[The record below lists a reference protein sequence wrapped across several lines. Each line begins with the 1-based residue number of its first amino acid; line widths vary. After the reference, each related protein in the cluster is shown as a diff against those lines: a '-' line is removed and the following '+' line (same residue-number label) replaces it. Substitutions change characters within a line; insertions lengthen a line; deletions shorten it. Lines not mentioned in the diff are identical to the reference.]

1 MKTKNRPLYLKLLVP
16 MLVLILVEIS
26 LLAGS
31 VFGDGLIRYMEN
43 NEIEVLHER
52 VLNRQRYLQ
61 NEMLT
66 RWSKVDS
73 TVIKINQITED
84 LLQSG
89 RISIDTLDDSS
100 KDCFALLD
108 AVSDPLLNMLRSNKV
123 TGAFIVVN
131 TDNLEEFSEKGI
143 YKNKPG
149 IYVRDYDPKSSYS
162 DRNTDLLLEY
172 APTEIVKNMNVSL
185 DSGWKTQ
192 FAFEDMQQYGAYL
205 YEPYQA
211 ALGMDERTELKASDM
226 GYWSEPY
233 QLFANDQEVIS
244 YSVPLI
250 LEDGTVYGVLG
261 VELSLSYLED
271 MLPSEEL
278 KDKDAGSYLL
288 GIEKE
293 SDTEITNVLIS
304 GADYSMVNGDKKVT
318 EIYTEKNRQF
328 IQNDMDEDIY
338 CDVEYLTL
346 YNTNTPFEQ
355 QRWVLTGIVRGKNLF
370 RFSSTVEKTL
380 IRGTLATLI
389 AGIVGGI
396 LISLYISRPVTALT
410 KSVRKMKPFSRIE
423 FSRTGIREI
432 DLMASELEHLN
443 RETLYAAERFSYI
456 VNAANLHLAVFEIN
470 SEEDSV
476 FITGSFF
483 DMLGLEQQSV
493 TSLTEKEFRDILD
506 SLDKY
511 KQHSAGREDEILY
524 KIPVKNTTVEV
535 SKADTESGEQDT
547 NTYIKV
553 DDFSKTGSDISQES
567 LKVTEDDNTETWKYI
582 RITLKYNDVR
592 CIGLVEDITDTAI
605 EKENI
610 EYERD
615 HDLLTGLLNR
625 RAFNRIMTEM
635 FDHEKTVLK
644 TAALVMIDLDELKHV
659 NDTYGHDYGDK
670 YIRRAAECF
679 EKYTPE
685 STMIC
690 RRSGDEFNIFFYGY
704 QNKDEIRECIRNLKE
719 GIRKVSIHLP
729 DHTELLIRMSAGIAW
744 YPDDSRIYQELKTYS
759 DFAMYQIKHT
769 SKNQFGE
776 FDKDAYLK
784 DKYK

>member
-1 MKTKNRPLYLKLLVP
+1 
-16 MLVLILVEIS
+16 MLILILVEIA

-31 VFGDGLIRYMEN
+31 VFGGGLISYMEN

-73 TVIKINQITED
+73 TAIKINQMTEE
-84 LLQSG
+84 LLQEGS
-89 RISIDTLDDSS
+89 ISIDTLDDSS
-100 KDCFALLD
+100 KDCFALMDSVIGSLI
-108 AVSDPLLNMLRSNKV
+108 NMLRNNKV
-123 TGAFIVVN
+123 TGAFIVLN
-131 TDNLEEFSEKGI
+131 TDNLEELTEKGI

-149 IYVRDYDPKSSYS
+149 IYVRDYDPKSSYT

-172 APTEIVKNMNVSL
+172 APTEIVKNMNISL
-185 DSGWKTQ
+185 DSGWKPQ

-211 ALGMDERTELKASDM
+211 ALGMDERTELEASDM

-233 QLFANDQEVIS
+233 QLSANDQEAIS

-250 LEDGTVYGVLG
+250 LENGTVYGVLG

-288 GIEKE
+288 GIEKN

-304 GADYSMVNGDKKVT
+304 GSDYSMVNGDKKVT
-318 EIYTEKNRQF
+318 EIYTKNNRQL
-328 IQNDMDEDIY
+328 IKNILSEDIY

-370 RFSSTVEKTL
+370 RFSSTVEKML

-389 AGIVGGI
+389 AGILGGI
-396 LISLYISRPVTALT
+396 LISLVISRPVTELT

-456 VNAANLHLAVFEIN
+456 VSAANLHLAVFEIN
-470 SEEDSV
+470 KDEDSV

-483 DMLGLEQQSV
+483 EMLGLKQQDV
-493 TSLTEKEFRDILD
+493 TSLTEKGFWDMLD
-506 SLDKY
+506 LLDQY
-511 KQHSAGREDEILY
+511 KQHSTVGRNDEILY
-524 KIPVKNTTVEV
+524 KIPVKSEN
-535 SKADTESGEQDT
+535 SAQNQKSA
-547 NTYIKV
+547 
-553 DDFSKTGSDISQES
+553 
-567 LKVTEDDNTETWKYI
+567 EDDSTEPWKYI
-582 RITLKYNDVR
+582 RITLKYNTSR
-592 CIGLVEDITDTAI
+592 YIGLVEDITDTAI

-625 RAFNRIMTEM
+625 RAFNRSMTEK
-635 FDHEKTVLK
+635 FEHGRLVLK
-644 TAALVMIDLDELKHV
+644 TAALIMIDLDELKHV

-670 YIRRAAECF
+670 YIKTAAECF

-685 STMIC
+685 STIIC
-690 RRSGDEFNIFFYGY
+690 RRSGDEFNLFFYGY
-704 QNKDEIRECIRNLKE
+704 QDKEEIRACIRNLQAE
-719 GIRKVSIHLP
+719 IRNVSIHLP
-729 DHTELLIRMSAGIAW
+729 DHTELPIRMSAGIAW
-744 YPDDSRIYQELKTYS
+744 YPDDSAIYQKLKTYA

-784 DKYK
+784 DRYK

>member
-1 MKTKNRPLYLKLLVP
+1 MKKRNRPLYLKLLVP
-16 MLVLILVEIS
+16 MLILILVEIA
-26 LLAGS
+26 LLSGS
-31 VFGDGLIRYMEN
+31 VFGGGLISYMEN

-73 TVIKINQITED
+73 TAIKINQMTEE
-84 LLQSG
+84 LLQEGS
-89 RISIDTLDDSS
+89 ISIDTLDDSS
-100 KDCFALLD
+100 KDCFALMDSVTGSLI
-108 AVSDPLLNMLRSNKV
+108 NMLRSNKV
-123 TGAFIVVN
+123 TGAFIVLN
-131 TDNLEEFSEKGI
+131 TDNLEELTEKGI

-149 IYVRDYDPKSSYS
+149 IYVRDYDPKSSYT

-172 APTEIVKNMNVSL
+172 APTEIVKNMNISL
-185 DSGWKTQ
+185 DSGWKPQ

-211 ALGMDERTELKASDM
+211 ALGMDERTELEASDM

-233 QLFANDQEVIS
+233 QLSANDQEAIS

-250 LEDGTVYGVLG
+250 LENGTVYGVLG

-288 GIEKE
+288 GIEKN

-304 GADYSMVNGDKKVT
+304 GSDYSMVNGDKKVT
-318 EIYTEKNRQF
+318 EIYTKNNRQL
-328 IQNDMDEDIY
+328 IKNNLSEDIY

-370 RFSSTVEKTL
+370 RFSSTVEKML

-389 AGIVGGI
+389 AGILGGI
-396 LISLYISRPVTALT
+396 LISLVISRPVTELT

-456 VNAANLHLAVFEIN
+456 VSAANLHLAVFEIN
-470 SEEDSV
+470 KDEDSV

-483 DMLGLEQQSV
+483 EMLGLKQQDV
-493 TSLTEKEFRDILD
+493 TSLTEKGFWDMLD
-506 SLDKY
+506 LLDQY
-511 KQHSAGREDEILY
+511 KQHSAAGRNDEILY
-524 KIPVKNTTVEV
+524 KIPVKSEN
-535 SKADTESGEQDT
+535 SAQNQKSA
-547 NTYIKV
+547 
-553 DDFSKTGSDISQES
+553 
-567 LKVTEDDNTETWKYI
+567 EDDSTEPWKYI
-582 RITLKYNDVR
+582 RITLKYNTSR
-592 CIGLVEDITDTAI
+592 YIGLVEDITDTAI

-625 RAFNRIMTEM
+625 RAFNRSMTEK
-635 FDHEKTVLK
+635 FEHGRLVLK
-644 TAALVMIDLDELKHV
+644 TAALIMIDLDELKHV

-670 YIRRAAECF
+670 YIKTAAECF

-685 STMIC
+685 STIIC
-690 RRSGDEFNIFFYGY
+690 RRSGDEFNLFFYGY
-704 QNKDEIRECIRNLKE
+704 QDKEEIRACIRNLQAE
-719 GIRKVSIHLP
+719 IRNVSIHLP
-729 DHTELLIRMSAGIAW
+729 DHTELPIRMSAGIAW
-744 YPDDSRIYQELKTYS
+744 YPDDSAIYQKLKTYA

-784 DKYK
+784 DRYK

>member
-31 VFGDGLIRYMEN
+31 VFGGGLIRYMEN

-131 TDNLEEFSEKGI
+131 TDNLEELSEKGI

-185 DSGWKTQ
+185 DSGWKPQ

-211 ALGMDERTELKASDM
+211 ALGMDERTELEASDM

-318 EIYTEKNRQF
+318 EIYTEKNRQL

-355 QRWVLTGIVRGKNLF
+355 QRWVLTGIVRGRNLF

-456 VNAANLHLAVFEIN
+456 MNAANLHLAVFEIN

-524 KIPVKNTTVEV
+524 KIPVKN
-535 SKADTESGEQDT
+535 ESDAE
-547 NTYIKV
+547 I
-553 DDFSKTGSDISQES
+553 
-567 LKVTEDDNTETWKYI
+567 LKSTEDDNTEAWKYI
-582 RITLKYNDVR
+582 RITLKYNDSR

-625 RAFNRIMTEM
+625 RAFNRIMTEI

-644 TAALVMIDLDELKHV
+644 TAALVMVDLDELKHV

-670 YIRRAAECF
+670 YIKTAAECF
-679 EKYTPE
+679 GKYTPE

-704 QNKDEIRECIRNLKE
+704 QNKDEIRECIRNLQE

-729 DHTELLIRMSAGIAW
+729 DNTELPIRMSAGIAW
-744 YPDDSRIYQELKTYS
+744 YPDDSRIYQKLKTYS

>member
-1 MKTKNRPLYLKLLVP
+1 
-16 MLVLILVEIS
+16 MLILILVEIA

-31 VFGDGLIRYMEN
+31 VFGGGLISYMEN

-73 TVIKINQITED
+73 TAIKINQMTEE
-84 LLQSG
+84 LLQEGS
-89 RISIDTLDDSS
+89 ISIDTLDDSS
-100 KDCFALLD
+100 KDCFALMDSVIGSLI
-108 AVSDPLLNMLRSNKV
+108 NMLRNNKV
-123 TGAFIVVN
+123 TGAFIVLN
-131 TDNLEEFSEKGI
+131 TDNLEELTEKGI

-149 IYVRDYDPKSSYS
+149 IYVRDYDPKSSYT

-172 APTEIVKNMNVSL
+172 APTEIVKNMNISL
-185 DSGWKTQ
+185 DSGWKPQ

-211 ALGMDERTELKASDM
+211 ALGMDERTELEASDM

-233 QLFANDQEVIS
+233 QLSANDQEAIS

-250 LEDGTVYGVLG
+250 LENGTVYGVLG

-288 GIEKE
+288 GIEKN

-304 GADYSMVNGDKKVT
+304 GSDYSMVNGDKKVT
-318 EIYTEKNRQF
+318 EIYTKNNRQL
-328 IQNDMDEDIY
+328 IKNILSEDIY

-370 RFSSTVEKTL
+370 RFSSTVEKML

-389 AGIVGGI
+389 AGI
-396 LISLYISRPVTALT
+396 SRPVTELT

-456 VNAANLHLAVFEIN
+456 VSAANLHLAVFEIN
-470 SEEDSV
+470 KDEDSV

-483 DMLGLEQQSV
+483 EMLGLKQQDV
-493 TSLTEKEFRDILD
+493 TSLTEKGFWDMLD
-506 SLDKY
+506 LLDQY
-511 KQHSAGREDEILY
+511 KQHSTAGRNDEILY
-524 KIPVKNTTVEV
+524 KIPVKSEN
-535 SKADTESGEQDT
+535 SAQNQKSA
-547 NTYIKV
+547 
-553 DDFSKTGSDISQES
+553 
-567 LKVTEDDNTETWKYI
+567 EDDSTELWKYI
-582 RITLKYNDVR
+582 RITLKYNTSR
-592 CIGLVEDITDTAI
+592 YIGLVEDITDTAI

-625 RAFNRIMTEM
+625 RAFNRSMTEK
-635 FDHEKTVLK
+635 FEHGRLVLK
-644 TAALVMIDLDELKHV
+644 TAALIMIDLDELKHV

-670 YIRRAAECF
+670 YIKTAAECF

-685 STMIC
+685 STIIC
-690 RRSGDEFNIFFYGY
+690 RRSGDEFNLFFYGY
-704 QNKDEIRECIRNLKE
+704 QDKEEIRACIRNLQAE
-719 GIRKVSIHLP
+719 IRNVSIHLP
-729 DHTELLIRMSAGIAW
+729 DHTELPIRMSAGIAW
-744 YPDDSRIYQELKTYS
+744 YPDDSAIYQKLKTYA

-784 DKYK
+784 DRYK

>member
-1 MKTKNRPLYLKLLVP
+1 MKKRNRPLYLKLLVP
-16 MLVLILVEIS
+16 MLTLILVEIA

-31 VFGDGLIRYMEN
+31 VFGGGLISYMEN

-73 TVIKINQITED
+73 TAIKINQMTEE
-84 LLQSG
+84 LLQEGS
-89 RISIDTLDDSS
+89 ISIDTLDDSS
-100 KDCFALLD
+100 KDCFALMDSVIGSLI
-108 AVSDPLLNMLRSNKV
+108 NMLRSNKV
-123 TGAFIVVN
+123 TGAFIVLN
-131 TDNLEEFSEKGI
+131 TDNLEELTEKGI

-149 IYVRDYDPKSSYS
+149 IYVRDYDPKSSYT

-172 APTEIVKNMNVSL
+172 APTEIVKNMNISL
-185 DSGWKTQ
+185 DSGWKPQ

-211 ALGMDERTELKASDM
+211 ALGMDERTELEASDM

-233 QLFANDQEVIS
+233 QLSANDQEAIS
-244 YSVPLI
+244 YSVPMI
-250 LEDGTVYGVLG
+250 LENGTVYGVLG

-288 GIEKE
+288 GIEKN

-304 GADYSMVNGDKKVT
+304 GSDYSMVNGDKKVT
-318 EIYTEKNRQF
+318 EIYTKNNRQL
-328 IQNDMDEDIY
+328 IKNNLDEDIY

-370 RFSSTVEKTL
+370 RFSSTVEKML

-389 AGIVGGI
+389 AGILGGI
-396 LISLYISRPVTALT
+396 LISLVISRPVTELT

-456 VNAANLHLAVFEIN
+456 VSAANLHLAVFEIN
-470 SEEDSV
+470 KDEDSV

-483 DMLGLEQQSV
+483 EMLGLKQQDV
-493 TSLTEKEFRDILD
+493 TSLTEKGFWDMLD
-506 SLDKY
+506 LLDQY
-511 KQHSAGREDEILY
+511 KQHSTAGRNDEILY
-524 KIPVKNTTVEV
+524 KIPVKSEN
-535 SKADTESGEQDT
+535 SAQNQKSA
-547 NTYIKV
+547 
-553 DDFSKTGSDISQES
+553 
-567 LKVTEDDNTETWKYI
+567 EDDSTEPWKYI
-582 RITLKYNDVR
+582 RITLKYNTSR
-592 CIGLVEDITDTAI
+592 YIGLVEDITDTAI

-625 RAFNRIMTEM
+625 RAFNRIMTEK
-635 FDHEKTVLK
+635 FEHGRLVLK
-644 TAALVMIDLDELKHV
+644 TAALIMIDLDELKHV

-670 YIRRAAECF
+670 YIKTAAECF

-685 STMIC
+685 STIIC
-690 RRSGDEFNIFFYGY
+690 RRSGDEFNLFFYGY
-704 QNKDEIRECIRNLKE
+704 QDKEEIRACIRNLQAE
-719 GIRKVSIHLP
+719 IRNVSIHLP
-729 DHTELLIRMSAGIAW
+729 DHTELPIRMSAGIAW
-744 YPDDSRIYQELKTYS
+744 YPDDSAIYQKFKTYA

>member
-1 MKTKNRPLYLKLLVP
+1 MKKRNRPLYLKLLVP
-16 MLVLILVEIS
+16 MLILILVEIA

-31 VFGDGLIRYMEN
+31 VFGGGLISYMEN

-73 TVIKINQITED
+73 TAIKINQMTEE
-84 LLQSG
+84 LLQEGS
-89 RISIDTLDDSS
+89 ISIDTLDDSS
-100 KDCFALLD
+100 KDCFALMDSVIGSLI
-108 AVSDPLLNMLRSNKV
+108 NMLRSNKV
-123 TGAFIVVN
+123 TGAFIVLN
-131 TDNLEEFSEKGI
+131 TDNLEELTEKGI

-149 IYVRDYDPKSSYS
+149 IYVRDYDPKSSYT

-172 APTEIVKNMNVSL
+172 APTEIVKNMNISL
-185 DSGWKTQ
+185 DSGWKPQ

-211 ALGMDERTELKASDM
+211 ALGMDERTELEASDM

-233 QLFANDQEVIS
+233 QLSANDQEAIS

-250 LEDGTVYGVLG
+250 LENGTVYGVLG

-288 GIEKE
+288 GIEKN

-304 GADYSMVNGDKKVT
+304 GSDYSMVNGDKKVT
-318 EIYTEKNRQF
+318 EIYTKNNRQL
-328 IQNDMDEDIY
+328 IKNILSEDIY

-370 RFSSTVEKTL
+370 RFSSTVEKML

-389 AGIVGGI
+389 AGILGGI
-396 LISLYISRPVTALT
+396 LISLVISRPVTELT

-456 VNAANLHLAVFEIN
+456 VSAANLHLAVFEIN
-470 SEEDSV
+470 KDEDSV
-476 FITGSFF
+476 FIAGSFF
-483 DMLGLEQQSV
+483 EMLGLKQQDV
-493 TSLTEKEFRDILD
+493 TSLTEKGFWDMLD
-506 SLDKY
+506 LLDQY
-511 KQHSAGREDEILY
+511 KQHSAAGRNDEILY
-524 KIPVKNTTVEV
+524 KIPVKSEN
-535 SKADTESGEQDT
+535 SAQNQKSA
-547 NTYIKV
+547 
-553 DDFSKTGSDISQES
+553 
-567 LKVTEDDNTETWKYI
+567 EDDSTEPWKYI
-582 RITLKYNDVR
+582 RITFKYNTSR
-592 CIGLVEDITDTAI
+592 YIGLVEDITDTAI

-625 RAFNRIMTEM
+625 RAFNRSMTEK
-635 FDHEKTVLK
+635 FEHGILVLK
-644 TAALVMIDLDELKHV
+644 TAALIMIDLDELKHV

-670 YIRRAAECF
+670 YIKTAAECF

-685 STMIC
+685 STIIC
-690 RRSGDEFNIFFYGY
+690 RRSGDEFNLFFYGY
-704 QNKDEIRECIRNLKE
+704 QDKEEIRACIRNLQAE
-719 GIRKVSIHLP
+719 IRNVSIHLP
-729 DHTELLIRMSAGIAW
+729 DHTELPIRMSAGIAW
-744 YPDDSRIYQELKTYS
+744 YPDDSAIYQKLKTYA

-784 DKYK
+784 DRYK

>member
-31 VFGDGLIRYMEN
+31 VFGGGLIRYMEN

-108 AVSDPLLNMLRSNKV
+108 VVSDPLLNMLRSNKV
-123 TGAFIVVN
+123 TGAFIAVN
-131 TDNLEEFSEKGI
+131 TDNLEELSEKGI

-185 DSGWKTQ
+185 DSGWKPQ

-211 ALGMDERTELKASDM
+211 ALGMDERTELEASDM

-318 EIYTEKNRQF
+318 EIYTEKNRQL

-670 YIRRAAECF
+670 YIRTATECF
-679 EKYTPE
+679 GKYTPE

-729 DHTELLIRMSAGIAW
+729 DHTELPIRMSAGIAW

>member
-1 MKTKNRPLYLKLLVP
+1 
-16 MLVLILVEIS
+16 MLILILVEIA

-31 VFGDGLIRYMEN
+31 VFGGGLISYMEN

-73 TVIKINQITED
+73 TAIKINQMTEE
-84 LLQSG
+84 LLQEGS
-89 RISIDTLDDSS
+89 ISIDTLDDSS
-100 KDCFALLD
+100 KDCFALMDSVIGSLI
-108 AVSDPLLNMLRSNKV
+108 NMLRSNKV
-123 TGAFIVVN
+123 TGAFIVLN
-131 TDNLEEFSEKGI
+131 TDNLEELTEKGI

-149 IYVRDYDPKSSYS
+149 IYVRDYDPKSSYT

-172 APTEIVKNMNVSL
+172 APTEIVKNMNISL
-185 DSGWKTQ
+185 DSGWKPQ

-211 ALGMDERTELKASDM
+211 ALGMDERTELEASDM

-233 QLFANDQEVIS
+233 QLSANDQEAIS

-250 LEDGTVYGVLG
+250 LENGTVYGVLG

-288 GIEKE
+288 GIEKN

-304 GADYSMVNGDKKVT
+304 GSDYSMVNGDKKVT
-318 EIYTEKNRQF
+318 EIYTKNNRQL
-328 IQNDMDEDIY
+328 IKNILSEDIY

-370 RFSSTVEKTL
+370 RFSSTVEKML

-389 AGIVGGI
+389 AGILGGI
-396 LISLYISRPVTALT
+396 LISLVISRPVTELT

-443 RETLYAAERFSYI
+443 RETLYAAERFSCI
-456 VNAANLHLAVFEIN
+456 VSAANLHLAVFEIN
-470 SEEDSV
+470 KDEDSV

-483 DMLGLEQQSV
+483 EMLGLKQQDV
-493 TSLTEKEFRDILD
+493 TSLTEKGFWDMLD
-506 SLDKY
+506 LLDQY
-511 KQHSAGREDEILY
+511 KQHSAAGRNDEILY
-524 KIPVKNTTVEV
+524 KIPVKSEN
-535 SKADTESGEQDT
+535 SAQNQKSA
-547 NTYIKV
+547 
-553 DDFSKTGSDISQES
+553 
-567 LKVTEDDNTETWKYI
+567 EDDSTEPWKYI
-582 RITLKYNDVR
+582 RITFKYNTSR
-592 CIGLVEDITDTAI
+592 YIGLVEDITDTAI

-625 RAFNRIMTEM
+625 RAFNRSMTEK
-635 FDHEKTVLK
+635 FEHGILVLK
-644 TAALVMIDLDELKHV
+644 TAALIMIDLDELKHV

-670 YIRRAAECF
+670 YIKTAAECF

-685 STMIC
+685 STIIC
-690 RRSGDEFNIFFYGY
+690 RRSGDEFNLFFYGY
-704 QNKDEIRECIRNLKE
+704 QDKEEIRACIRNLQAE
-719 GIRKVSIHLP
+719 IRNVSIHLP
-729 DHTELLIRMSAGIAW
+729 DHTELPIRMSAGIAW
-744 YPDDSRIYQELKTYS
+744 YPNDSAIYQKLKTYA

-784 DKYK
+784 DRYK

>member
-1 MKTKNRPLYLKLLVP
+1 
-16 MLVLILVEIS
+16 MLILILVEIA

-31 VFGDGLIRYMEN
+31 VFGGGLISYMEN

-73 TVIKINQITED
+73 TAIKINQMTEE
-84 LLQSG
+84 LLQEGS
-89 RISIDTLDDSS
+89 ISIDTLDDSS
-100 KDCFALLD
+100 KDCFALMDSVIGSLI
-108 AVSDPLLNMLRSNKV
+108 NMLRNNKV
-123 TGAFIVVN
+123 TGAFIVLN
-131 TDNLEEFSEKGI
+131 TDNLEELTEKGI

-149 IYVRDYDPKSSYS
+149 IYVRDYDPKSSYT

-172 APTEIVKNMNVSL
+172 APTEIVKNMNISL
-185 DSGWKTQ
+185 DSGWKPQ
-192 FAFEDMQQYGAYL
+192 FAFEDMQQYEAYL

-211 ALGMDERTELKASDM
+211 ALGMDERTELEASDM

-233 QLFANDQEVIS
+233 QLSANDQEAIS

-250 LEDGTVYGVLG
+250 LENGTVYGVLG

-288 GIEKE
+288 GIEKN

-304 GADYSMVNGDKKVT
+304 GSDYSMVNGDKKVT
-318 EIYTEKNRQF
+318 EIYTKNNRQL
-328 IQNDMDEDIY
+328 IKNILSEDIY

-370 RFSSTVEKTL
+370 RFSSTVEKML

-389 AGIVGGI
+389 AGILGGI
-396 LISLYISRPVTALT
+396 LISLVISRPVTELT

-456 VNAANLHLAVFEIN
+456 VSAANLHLAVFEIN
-470 SEEDSV
+470 KDEDSV

-483 DMLGLEQQSV
+483 EMLGLKQQDV
-493 TSLTEKEFRDILD
+493 TSLTEKGFWDMLD
-506 SLDKY
+506 LLDQY
-511 KQHSAGREDEILY
+511 KQHSTVGRNDEILY
-524 KIPVKNTTVEV
+524 KIPVKSEN
-535 SKADTESGEQDT
+535 SAQNQKSA
-547 NTYIKV
+547 
-553 DDFSKTGSDISQES
+553 
-567 LKVTEDDNTETWKYI
+567 EDDSTEPWKYI
-582 RITLKYNDVR
+582 RITLKYNTSR
-592 CIGLVEDITDTAI
+592 YIGLVEDITDTAI

-625 RAFNRIMTEM
+625 RAFNRSMTEK
-635 FDHEKTVLK
+635 FEHGRLVLK
-644 TAALVMIDLDELKHV
+644 TAALIMIDLDELKHV

-670 YIRRAAECF
+670 YIKTAAECF

-685 STMIC
+685 STIIC
-690 RRSGDEFNIFFYGY
+690 RRSGDEFNLFFYGY
-704 QNKDEIRECIRNLKE
+704 QDKEEIRACIRNLQAE
-719 GIRKVSIHLP
+719 IRNVSIHLP
-729 DHTELLIRMSAGIAW
+729 DHTELPIRMSAGIAW
-744 YPDDSRIYQELKTYS
+744 YPDDSAIYQKLKTYA

-784 DKYK
+784 DRYK

>member
-1 MKTKNRPLYLKLLVP
+1 MVSGDKRSIGEADQMKTRNRPLYLKLLVP
-16 MLVLILVEIS
+16 MLILILVETA
-26 LLAGS
+26 LLTGS
-31 VFGDGLIRYMEN
+31 VFGGGLIGYMED

-66 RWSKVDS
+66 RWSKLDNTAV
-73 TVIKINQITED
+73 KINHMTED
-84 LLQSG
+84 LLQEKS
-89 RISIDTLDDSS
+89 ISIDTLDDSS
-100 KDCFALLD
+100 KDCYTLLD
-108 AVSDPLLNMLRSNKV
+108 SVSDPLLEMLRNNKV
-123 TGAFIVVN
+123 TGAFIVLN
-131 TDNLEEFSEKGI
+131 TDNLEELSDKGI

-149 IYVRDYDPKSSYS
+149 IYVRDYDPKSSYT
-162 DRNTDLLLEY
+162 DRNTDLLMEY
-172 APTEIVKNMNVSL
+172 APTEIVKNMNISL
-185 DSGWKTQ
+185 DSGWKPQ
-192 FAFEDMQQYGAYL
+192 FAFADMQEYGAYL

-211 ALGMDERTELKASDM
+211 AIHMEERTELDASDM

-233 QLFANDQEVIS
+233 TLFDNNQKVIS

-261 VELSLSYLED
+261 VELSLSYLES

-278 KDKDAGSYLL
+278 KDKNTGSYLL
-288 GIEKE
+288 GIEKD

-304 GADYSMVNGDKKVT
+304 GEDYSQVNGTNEIT
-318 EIYTEKNRQF
+318 EIYTEKNRQL
-328 IQNDMDEDIY
+328 IKNDMDEDIY

-355 QRWVLTGIVRGKNLF
+355 QRWVLTGIIRGRNLF

-380 IRGTLATLI
+380 VRGTIATLM
-389 AGIVGGI
+389 AGILGGI
-396 LISLYISRPVTALT
+396 LISLFISKPVTALT
-410 KSVRKMKPFSRIE
+410 ESVRKMKPFSQIE

-443 RETLYAAERFSYI
+443 KETLYAAERFSYI
-456 VNAANLHLAVFEIN
+456 MNAANLHLAFFEVN
-470 SEEDSV
+470 SEEDSI

-483 DMLGLEQQSV
+483 EMLGLEQRYF
-493 TSLTEKEFRDILD
+493 TSLTEKEFWEMMA

-511 KQHSAGREDEILY
+511 KQNSTLRKEDEILY
-524 KIPVKNTTVEV
+524 KIPVEEEKEEL
-535 SKADTESGEQDT
+535 TEAEDHRGEA
-547 NTYIKV
+547 
-553 DDFSKTGSDISQES
+553 
-567 LKVTEDDNTETWKYI
+567 LRYI
-582 RITLKYNDVR
+582 RITLKHNGER

-605 EKENI
+605 EKETI

-635 FDHEKTVLK
+635 FEQGIRTLK
-644 TAALVMIDLDELKHV
+644 TAALVMVDLDELKHV
-659 NDTYGHDYGDK
+659 NDTYGHEYGDK
-670 YIRRAAECF
+670 YIKTAAECF

-685 STMIC
+685 STLIC

-704 QNKDEIRECIRNLKE
+704 YDKEEIREHIRKLQE
-719 GIRKVSIHLP
+719 GIKGVSIHLP
-729 DHTELLIRMSAGIAW
+729 DHRELPIRMSAGIAW
-744 YPDDSRIYQELKTYS
+744 YPDDSTIYQKLKTYS

-776 FDKDAYLK
+776 FDKDAYLREN
-784 DKYK
+784 YN

>member
-1 MKTKNRPLYLKLLVP
+1 
-16 MLVLILVEIS
+16 MLILILVEIA

-31 VFGDGLIRYMEN
+31 VFGGGLISYMEN

-73 TVIKINQITED
+73 TAIKINQMTEE
-84 LLQSG
+84 LLQEGS
-89 RISIDTLDDSS
+89 ISIDTLDDSS
-100 KDCFALLD
+100 KDCFALMDSVIGSLI
-108 AVSDPLLNMLRSNKV
+108 NMLRSNKV
-123 TGAFIVVN
+123 TGAFIVLN
-131 TDNLEEFSEKGI
+131 TDNLEELTEKGI

-149 IYVRDYDPKSSYS
+149 IYVRDYDPKSSYT

-172 APTEIVKNMNVSL
+172 APTEIVKNMNISL
-185 DSGWKTQ
+185 DSGWKPQ

-211 ALGMDERTELKASDM
+211 ALGMDERTELEASDM

-233 QLFANDQEVIS
+233 QLSANDQEAIS

-250 LEDGTVYGVLG
+250 LENGTVYGVLG

-288 GIEKE
+288 GIEKN

-304 GADYSMVNGDKKVT
+304 GSDYSMVNGDKKVT
-318 EIYTEKNRQF
+318 EIYTKNNRQL
-328 IQNDMDEDIY
+328 IKNILSEDIY

-370 RFSSTVEKTL
+370 RFSSTVEKML

-389 AGIVGGI
+389 AGILGGI
-396 LISLYISRPVTALT
+396 LISLVISRPVTELT

-456 VNAANLHLAVFEIN
+456 VSAANLHLAVFEIN
-470 SEEDSV
+470 KDEDSV
-476 FITGSFF
+476 FIAGSFF
-483 DMLGLEQQSV
+483 EMLGLKQQDV
-493 TSLTEKEFRDILD
+493 TSLTEKGFWDMLD
-506 SLDKY
+506 LLDQY
-511 KQHSAGREDEILY
+511 KQHSAAGRNDEILY
-524 KIPVKNTTVEV
+524 KIPVKSEN
-535 SKADTESGEQDT
+535 SAQNQKSA
-547 NTYIKV
+547 
-553 DDFSKTGSDISQES
+553 
-567 LKVTEDDNTETWKYI
+567 EDDSTEPWKYI
-582 RITLKYNDVR
+582 RITFKYNTSR
-592 CIGLVEDITDTAI
+592 YIGLVEDITDTAI

-625 RAFNRIMTEM
+625 RAFNRSMTEK
-635 FDHEKTVLK
+635 FEHGILVLK
-644 TAALVMIDLDELKHV
+644 TAALIMIDLDELKHV

-670 YIRRAAECF
+670 YIKTAAECF

-685 STMIC
+685 STIIC
-690 RRSGDEFNIFFYGY
+690 RRSGDEFNLFFYGY
-704 QNKDEIRECIRNLKE
+704 QDKEEIRACIRNLQAE
-719 GIRKVSIHLP
+719 IRNVSIHLP
-729 DHTELLIRMSAGIAW
+729 DHTELPIRMSAGIAW
-744 YPDDSRIYQELKTYS
+744 YPDDSAIYQKLKTYA

-784 DKYK
+784 DRYK

>member
-1 MKTKNRPLYLKLLVP
+1 
-16 MLVLILVEIS
+16 MLILILVEIA

-31 VFGDGLIRYMEN
+31 VFGGGLISYMEN

-73 TVIKINQITED
+73 TAIKINQMTEE
-84 LLQSG
+84 LLQEGS
-89 RISIDTLDDSS
+89 ISIDTLDDSS
-100 KDCFALLD
+100 KDCFALMDSVIGSLI
-108 AVSDPLLNMLRSNKV
+108 NMLRSNKV
-123 TGAFIVVN
+123 TGAFIVLN
-131 TDNLEEFSEKGI
+131 TDNLEELTEKGI

-149 IYVRDYDPKSSYS
+149 IYVRDYDPKSSYT

-172 APTEIVKNMNVSL
+172 APTEIVKNMNISL
-185 DSGWKTQ
+185 DSGWKPQ

-211 ALGMDERTELKASDM
+211 ALGMDERTELEASDM

-233 QLFANDQEVIS
+233 QLSANDQEAIS

-250 LEDGTVYGVLG
+250 LENGTVYGVLG

-288 GIEKE
+288 GIEKN

-304 GADYSMVNGDKKVT
+304 GSDYSMVNGDKKVT
-318 EIYTEKNRQF
+318 EIYTKNNRQL
-328 IQNDMDEDIY
+328 IKNILSEDIY

-370 RFSSTVEKTL
+370 RFSSTVEKML

-389 AGIVGGI
+389 AGILGGI
-396 LISLYISRPVTALT
+396 LISLVISRPVTELT

-456 VNAANLHLAVFEIN
+456 VSAANLHLAVFEIN
-470 SEEDSV
+470 KDEDSV

-483 DMLGLEQQSV
+483 EMLGLKQQDV
-493 TSLTEKEFRDILD
+493 TSLTEKGFWDMLD
-506 SLDKY
+506 LLDQY
-511 KQHSAGREDEILY
+511 KQHSTAGRNDEILY
-524 KIPVKNTTVEV
+524 KIPVKSEN
-535 SKADTESGEQDT
+535 SAQNQKSA
-547 NTYIKV
+547 
-553 DDFSKTGSDISQES
+553 
-567 LKVTEDDNTETWKYI
+567 EDDSTEPWKYI
-582 RITLKYNDVR
+582 RITLKYNTSR
-592 CIGLVEDITDTAI
+592 YIGLVEDITDTAI

-625 RAFNRIMTEM
+625 RAFNRSMTEK
-635 FDHEKTVLK
+635 FEHGRLVLK
-644 TAALVMIDLDELKHV
+644 TAALIMIDLDELKHV

-670 YIRRAAECF
+670 YIKTAAECF

-685 STMIC
+685 STIIC
-690 RRSGDEFNIFFYGY
+690 RRSGDEFNLFFYGY
-704 QNKDEIRECIRNLKE
+704 QDKEEIRACIRNLQAE
-719 GIRKVSIHLP
+719 IRNVSIHLP
-729 DHTELLIRMSAGIAW
+729 DHTELPIRMSAGIAW
-744 YPDDSRIYQELKTYS
+744 YPDDSAIYQKLKTYA

-784 DKYK
+784 DRYK

>member
-1 MKTKNRPLYLKLLVP
+1 
-16 MLVLILVEIS
+16 MLILILVEIA

-31 VFGDGLIRYMEN
+31 VFGGGLISYMEN

-73 TVIKINQITED
+73 TAIKINQMTEE
-84 LLQSG
+84 LLQEGS
-89 RISIDTLDDSS
+89 ISIDTLDDSS
-100 KDCFALLD
+100 KDCFALMDSVIGSLI
-108 AVSDPLLNMLRSNKV
+108 NMLRSNKV
-123 TGAFIVVN
+123 TGAFIVLN
-131 TDNLEEFSEKGI
+131 TDNLEELTEKGI

-149 IYVRDYDPKSSYS
+149 IYVRDYDPKSSYT

-172 APTEIVKNMNVSL
+172 APTEIVKNMNISL
-185 DSGWKTQ
+185 DSGWKPQ

-211 ALGMDERTELKASDM
+211 ALGMDERTELEASDM

-233 QLFANDQEVIS
+233 QLSANDQEAIS

-250 LEDGTVYGVLG
+250 LENGTVYGVLG

-288 GIEKE
+288 GIEKN

-304 GADYSMVNGDKKVT
+304 GSDYSMVNGDKKVT
-318 EIYTEKNRQF
+318 EIYTKNNRQL
-328 IQNDMDEDIY
+328 IKNILSEDIY

-370 RFSSTVEKTL
+370 RFSSTVEKML

-389 AGIVGGI
+389 AGILGGI
-396 LISLYISRPVTALT
+396 LISLVISRPVTELT

-456 VNAANLHLAVFEIN
+456 VSAANLHLAVFEIN
-470 SEEDSV
+470 KDEDSV

-483 DMLGLEQQSV
+483 EMLGLKQQNV
-493 TSLTEKEFRDILD
+493 TSLTEKGFWDMLD
-506 SLDKY
+506 LLDQY
-511 KQHSAGREDEILY
+511 KQHSAAGRNDEILY
-524 KIPVKNTTVEV
+524 KIPVKSEN
-535 SKADTESGEQDT
+535 SAQNQKSA
-547 NTYIKV
+547 
-553 DDFSKTGSDISQES
+553 
-567 LKVTEDDNTETWKYI
+567 EDDSTEPWKYI
-582 RITLKYNDVR
+582 RITFKYNTSR
-592 CIGLVEDITDTAI
+592 YIGLVEDITDTAI

-625 RAFNRIMTEM
+625 RAFNRSMTEK
-635 FDHEKTVLK
+635 FEHGILVLK
-644 TAALVMIDLDELKHV
+644 TAALIMIDLDELKHV

-670 YIRRAAECF
+670 YIKTAAECF

-685 STMIC
+685 STIIC
-690 RRSGDEFNIFFYGY
+690 RRSGDEFNLFFYGY
-704 QNKDEIRECIRNLKE
+704 QDKEEIRACIRNLQAE
-719 GIRKVSIHLP
+719 IRNVSIHLP
-729 DHTELLIRMSAGIAW
+729 DHTELPIRMSAGIAW
-744 YPDDSRIYQELKTYS
+744 YPDDSAIYQKLKTYA

-784 DKYK
+784 DRYK

>member
-1 MKTKNRPLYLKLLVP
+1 
-16 MLVLILVEIS
+16 MLILILVEIA

-31 VFGDGLIRYMEN
+31 VFGGGLISYMEN

-73 TVIKINQITED
+73 TAIKINQMTEE
-84 LLQSG
+84 LLQEGS
-89 RISIDTLDDSS
+89 ISIDTLDDSS
-100 KDCFALLD
+100 KDCFALMDSVIGSLI
-108 AVSDPLLNMLRSNKV
+108 NMLRSNKV
-123 TGAFIVVN
+123 TGAFIVLN
-131 TDNLEEFSEKGI
+131 TDNLEELTEKGI

-149 IYVRDYDPKSSYS
+149 IYVRDYDPKSSYT

-172 APTEIVKNMNVSL
+172 APTEIVKNMNISL
-185 DSGWKTQ
+185 DSGWKPQ

-211 ALGMDERTELKASDM
+211 ALGMDERTELEASDM

-233 QLFANDQEVIS
+233 QLSANDQEAIS

-250 LEDGTVYGVLG
+250 LENGTVYGVLG

-288 GIEKE
+288 GIEKN

-304 GADYSMVNGDKKVT
+304 GSDYSMVNGDKKVT
-318 EIYTEKNRQF
+318 EIYTKNNRQL
-328 IQNDMDEDIY
+328 IKNILSEDIY

-370 RFSSTVEKTL
+370 RFSSTVEKML

-389 AGIVGGI
+389 AGILGGI
-396 LISLYISRPVTALT
+396 LISLVISRPVTELT

-456 VNAANLHLAVFEIN
+456 VSAANLHLAVFEIN
-470 SEEDSV
+470 KDEDSV

-483 DMLGLEQQSV
+483 EMLGLKQQDV
-493 TSLTEKEFRDILD
+493 TSLTEKGFWDMLD
-506 SLDKY
+506 LLDQY
-511 KQHSAGREDEILY
+511 KQHSAAGRNDEILY
-524 KIPVKNTTVEV
+524 KIPVKSEN
-535 SKADTESGEQDT
+535 SAQNQKSA
-547 NTYIKV
+547 
-553 DDFSKTGSDISQES
+553 
-567 LKVTEDDNTETWKYI
+567 EDDSTEPWKYI
-582 RITLKYNDVR
+582 RITFKYNTSR
-592 CIGLVEDITDTAI
+592 YIGLVEDITDTAI

-625 RAFNRIMTEM
+625 RAFNRSMTEK
-635 FDHEKTVLK
+635 FEHGILVLK
-644 TAALVMIDLDELKHV
+644 TAALIMIDLDELKHV

-670 YIRRAAECF
+670 YIKTAAECF

-685 STMIC
+685 STIIC
-690 RRSGDEFNIFFYGY
+690 RRSGDEFNLFFYGY
-704 QNKDEIRECIRNLKE
+704 QDKEEIRACIRNLQAE
-719 GIRKVSIHLP
+719 IRNVSIHLP
-729 DHTELLIRMSAGIAW
+729 DHTELPIRMSAGIAW
-744 YPDDSRIYQELKTYS
+744 YPDDSAIYQKLKTYA

-784 DKYK
+784 DRYK

>member
-1 MKTKNRPLYLKLLVP
+1 MKKRNRPLYLKLLVP
-16 MLVLILVEIS
+16 MLILILVEIA

-31 VFGDGLIRYMEN
+31 VFGGGLISYMEN

-73 TVIKINQITED
+73 TAIKINQMTEE
-84 LLQSG
+84 LLQEGS
-89 RISIDTLDDSS
+89 ISIDTLDDSS
-100 KDCFALLD
+100 KDCFALMDSVIGSLI
-108 AVSDPLLNMLRSNKV
+108 NMLRSNKV
-123 TGAFIVVN
+123 TGAFIVLN
-131 TDNLEEFSEKGI
+131 TDNLEELTEKGI

-149 IYVRDYDPKSSYS
+149 IYVRDYDPKSSYT

-172 APTEIVKNMNVSL
+172 APTEIVKNMNISL
-185 DSGWKTQ
+185 DSGWKPQ

-211 ALGMDERTELKASDM
+211 ALGMDERTELEASDM

-233 QLFANDQEVIS
+233 QLSANDQEAIS

-250 LEDGTVYGVLG
+250 LENGTVYGVLG

-288 GIEKE
+288 GIEKN

-304 GADYSMVNGDKKVT
+304 GSDYSMVNGDKKVT
-318 EIYTEKNRQF
+318 EIYTKNNRQL
-328 IQNDMDEDIY
+328 IKNILSEDIY

-370 RFSSTVEKTL
+370 RFSSTVEKML

-389 AGIVGGI
+389 AGILGGI
-396 LISLYISRPVTALT
+396 LISLVISRPVTELT

-443 RETLYAAERFSYI
+443 RETLYAAERFSCI
-456 VNAANLHLAVFEIN
+456 VSAANLHLAVFEIN
-470 SEEDSV
+470 KDEDSV

-483 DMLGLEQQSV
+483 EMLGLKQQDV
-493 TSLTEKEFRDILD
+493 TSLTEKGFWDMLD
-506 SLDKY
+506 LLDQY
-511 KQHSAGREDEILY
+511 KQHSAAGRNDEILY
-524 KIPVKNTTVEV
+524 KIPVKSEN
-535 SKADTESGEQDT
+535 SAQNQKSA
-547 NTYIKV
+547 
-553 DDFSKTGSDISQES
+553 
-567 LKVTEDDNTETWKYI
+567 EDDSTEPWKYI
-582 RITLKYNDVR
+582 RITFKYNTSR
-592 CIGLVEDITDTAI
+592 YIGLVEDITDTAI

-625 RAFNRIMTEM
+625 RAFNRSMTEK
-635 FDHEKTVLK
+635 FEHGILVLK
-644 TAALVMIDLDELKHV
+644 TAALIMIDLDELKHV

-670 YIRRAAECF
+670 YIKTAAECF

-685 STMIC
+685 STIIC
-690 RRSGDEFNIFFYGY
+690 RRSGDEFNLFFYGY
-704 QNKDEIRECIRNLKE
+704 QDKEEIRACIRNLQAE
-719 GIRKVSIHLP
+719 IRNVSIHLP
-729 DHTELLIRMSAGIAW
+729 DHTELPIRMSAGIAW
-744 YPDDSRIYQELKTYS
+744 YPNDSAIYQKLKTYA

-784 DKYK
+784 DRYK

>member
-1 MKTKNRPLYLKLLVP
+1 MKKRNRPLYLKLLVP
-16 MLVLILVEIS
+16 MLILILVEIA

-31 VFGDGLIRYMEN
+31 VFGGGLISYMEN

-73 TVIKINQITED
+73 TAIKINQMTEE
-84 LLQSG
+84 LLQEGS
-89 RISIDTLDDSS
+89 ISIDTLDDSS
-100 KDCFALLD
+100 KDCFALMDSVIGSLI
-108 AVSDPLLNMLRSNKV
+108 NMLRSNKV
-123 TGAFIVVN
+123 TGAFIVLN
-131 TDNLEEFSEKGI
+131 TDNLEELTEKGI

-149 IYVRDYDPKSSYS
+149 IYVRDYDPKSSYT

-172 APTEIVKNMNVSL
+172 APTEIVKNMNISL
-185 DSGWKTQ
+185 DSGWKPQ

-211 ALGMDERTELKASDM
+211 ALGMDERTELEASDM

-233 QLFANDQEVIS
+233 QLSANDQEAIS

-250 LEDGTVYGVLG
+250 LENGTVYGVLG

-288 GIEKE
+288 GIEKN

-304 GADYSMVNGDKKVT
+304 GSDYSMVNGDKKVT
-318 EIYTEKNRQF
+318 EIYTKNNRQL
-328 IQNDMDEDIY
+328 IKNILSEDIY

-370 RFSSTVEKTL
+370 RFSSTVEKML

-389 AGIVGGI
+389 AGILGGI
-396 LISLYISRPVTALT
+396 LISLVISRPVTELT

-456 VNAANLHLAVFEIN
+456 VSAANLHLAVFEIN
-470 SEEDSV
+470 KDEDSV

-483 DMLGLEQQSV
+483 EMLGLKQQDV
-493 TSLTEKEFRDILD
+493 TSLTEKGFWDMLD
-506 SLDKY
+506 LLDQY
-511 KQHSAGREDEILY
+511 KQHSAAGRNDEILY
-524 KIPVKNTTVEV
+524 KIPVKSEN
-535 SKADTESGEQDT
+535 SAQNQKSA
-547 NTYIKV
+547 
-553 DDFSKTGSDISQES
+553 
-567 LKVTEDDNTETWKYI
+567 EDDSTEPWKYI
-582 RITLKYNDVR
+582 RITFKYNTSR
-592 CIGLVEDITDTAI
+592 YIGLVEDITDTAI

-625 RAFNRIMTEM
+625 RAFNRSMTEK
-635 FDHEKTVLK
+635 FEHGILGLK
-644 TAALVMIDLDELKHV
+644 TAALIMIDLDELKHV

-670 YIRRAAECF
+670 YIKTAAECF

-685 STMIC
+685 STIIC
-690 RRSGDEFNIFFYGY
+690 RRSGDEFNLFFYGY
-704 QNKDEIRECIRNLKE
+704 QDKEEIRACIRNLQAE
-719 GIRKVSIHLP
+719 IRNVSIHLP
-729 DHTELLIRMSAGIAW
+729 DHTELPIRMSAGIAW
-744 YPDDSRIYQELKTYS
+744 YPNDSAIYQKLKTYA

-784 DKYK
+784 DRYK

>member
-1 MKTKNRPLYLKLLVP
+1 
-16 MLVLILVEIS
+16 MLILILVEIA

-31 VFGDGLIRYMEN
+31 VFGGGLISYMEN

-73 TVIKINQITED
+73 TAIKINQMTEE
-84 LLQSG
+84 LLQEGS
-89 RISIDTLDDSS
+89 ISIDTLDDSS
-100 KDCFALLD
+100 KDCFALMDSVTGSLI
-108 AVSDPLLNMLRSNKV
+108 NMLRSNKV
-123 TGAFIVVN
+123 TGAFIVLN
-131 TDNLEEFSEKGI
+131 TDNLEELTEKGI

-149 IYVRDYDPKSSYS
+149 IYVRDYDPKSSYT

-172 APTEIVKNMNVSL
+172 APTEIVKNMNISL
-185 DSGWKTQ
+185 DSGWKPQ

-211 ALGMDERTELKASDM
+211 ALGMDERTELEASDM

-233 QLFANDQEVIS
+233 QLSANDQEAIS

-250 LEDGTVYGVLG
+250 LENGTVYGVLG

-288 GIEKE
+288 GIEKN

-304 GADYSMVNGDKKVT
+304 GSDYSMVNGDKKVT
-318 EIYTEKNRQF
+318 EIYTKNNRQL
-328 IQNDMDEDIY
+328 IKNNLSEDIY

-370 RFSSTVEKTL
+370 RFSSTVEKML

-389 AGIVGGI
+389 AGILGGI
-396 LISLYISRPVTALT
+396 LISLVISRPVTELT

-456 VNAANLHLAVFEIN
+456 VSAANLHLAVFEIN
-470 SEEDSV
+470 KDEDSV

-483 DMLGLEQQSV
+483 EMLGLKQQDV
-493 TSLTEKEFRDILD
+493 TSLTEKGFWDMLD
-506 SLDKY
+506 LLDQY
-511 KQHSAGREDEILY
+511 KQHSTAGRNDEILY
-524 KIPVKNTTVEV
+524 KIPVKSENSTQNQK
-535 SKADTESGEQDT
+535 SA
-547 NTYIKV
+547 
-553 DDFSKTGSDISQES
+553 
-567 LKVTEDDNTETWKYI
+567 EDDSTEPWKYI
-582 RITLKYNDVR
+582 RITLKYNTSR
-592 CIGLVEDITDTAI
+592 YIGLVEDITDTAI

-625 RAFNRIMTEM
+625 RAFNRSMTEK
-635 FDHEKTVLK
+635 FEHGRLVLK
-644 TAALVMIDLDELKHV
+644 TAALIMIDLDELKYV

-670 YIRRAAECF
+670 YIKTAAECF

-685 STMIC
+685 STIIC
-690 RRSGDEFNIFFYGY
+690 RRSGDEFNLFFYGY
-704 QNKDEIRECIRNLKE
+704 QDKEEIRACIRNLQAE
-719 GIRKVSIHLP
+719 IRNVSIHLP
-729 DHTELLIRMSAGIAW
+729 DHTELPIRMSAGIAW
-744 YPDDSRIYQELKTYS
+744 YPDDSAIYQKLKTYA

-784 DKYK
+784 DRYQ

>member
-1 MKTKNRPLYLKLLVP
+1 
-16 MLVLILVEIS
+16 MLVLILVETT

-31 VFGDGLIRYMEN
+31 VFGGGLIRYMEN

-73 TVIKINQITED
+73 TVIRVNQITED
-84 LLQSG
+84 LLQSD

-100 KDCFALLD
+100 KDCAALLD

-123 TGAFIVVN
+123 TGAFIVLN
-131 TDNLEEFSEKGI
+131 TDNLEELSEKGI

-185 DSGWKTQ
+185 DSGWKPQ
-192 FAFEDMQQYGAYL
+192 FNFEDTQQYGAYL

-211 ALGMDERTELKASDM
+211 ALSMEERTELEASDM

-233 QLFANDQEVIS
+233 QLFDNDQEAIS

-261 VELSLSYLED
+261 VELSLSYLD
-271 MLPSEEL
+271 SMLPSEEL
-278 KDKDAGSYLL
+278 KDKDTGSYLL
-288 GIEKE
+288 GIEKD

-304 GADYSMVNGDKKVT
+304 GADYSMVNGNKKVT
-318 EIYTEKNRQF
+318 KIYTEKNRLL
-328 IQNDMDEDIY
+328 IQNNLDEDIY

-370 RFSSTVEKTL
+370 HFSSTVEKTL
-380 IRGTLATLI
+380 VRGTLATLI

-396 LISLYISRPVTALT
+396 LISLYISRPVTSLT

-432 DLMASELEHLN
+432 DLMAAELEHLN

-483 DMLGLEQQSV
+483 EMLGLEQKNV
-493 TSLTEKEFRDILD
+493 TSMTEKEFWDILGL
-506 SLDKY
+506 LDKY
-511 KQHSAGREDEILY
+511 KQHSAAGRKDEILY
-524 KIPVKNTTVEV
+524 KIPAEDENDAE
-535 SKADTESGEQDT
+535 
-547 NTYIKV
+547 N
-553 DDFSKTGSDISQES
+553 
-567 LKVTEDDNTETWKYI
+567 LKSAEDDNSEAWKYI
-582 RITLKYNDVR
+582 RITLKHNESR

-615 HDLLTGLLNR
+615 HDLLTGLFNR

-644 TAALVMIDLDELKHV
+644 TAALIMIDLDELKHV

-670 YIRRAAECF
+670 YIKTAAECF

-704 QNKDEIRECIRNLKE
+704 QNKDEIRKYIRNLQE
-719 GIRKVSIHLP
+719 GIRKVSIHFP
-729 DHTELLIRMSAGIAW
+729 DHTELPIRMSAGIAW
-744 YPDDSRIYQELKTYS
+744 YPDDSAIYQKLKTYA

-769 SKNQFGE
+769 SKNQFGQ

>member
-1 MKTKNRPLYLKLLVP
+1 MKKRNRPLYLKLLVP
-16 MLVLILVEIS
+16 MLILILVEIA

-31 VFGDGLIRYMEN
+31 VFGGGLISYMEN

-73 TVIKINQITED
+73 TAIKINQMTEE
-84 LLQSG
+84 LLQEGS
-89 RISIDTLDDSS
+89 ISIDTLDDSS
-100 KDCFALLD
+100 KDCFTLMDSVIGSLI
-108 AVSDPLLNMLRSNKV
+108 NMLRSNKV
-123 TGAFIVVN
+123 TGAFIVLN
-131 TDNLEEFSEKGI
+131 TDNLEELTEKGI

-149 IYVRDYDPKSSYS
+149 IYVRDYDPKSSYT

-172 APTEIVKNMNVSL
+172 APTEIVKNMNISL
-185 DSGWKTQ
+185 DSGWKPQ

-211 ALGMDERTELKASDM
+211 ALGMDERTELEASDM

-233 QLFANDQEVIS
+233 QLSANDQEAIS

-250 LEDGTVYGVLG
+250 LENGTVYGVLG

-288 GIEKE
+288 GIEKN

-304 GADYSMVNGDKKVT
+304 GSDYSMVNGDKKVT
-318 EIYTEKNRQF
+318 EIYTKNNRQL
-328 IQNDMDEDIY
+328 IKNILSEDIY

-370 RFSSTVEKTL
+370 RFSSTVEKML

-389 AGIVGGI
+389 AGILGGI
-396 LISLYISRPVTALT
+396 LISLVISRPVTELT

-456 VNAANLHLAVFEIN
+456 VSAANLHLAVFEIN
-470 SEEDSV
+470 KDEDSV

-483 DMLGLEQQSV
+483 EMLGLKQQDV
-493 TSLTEKEFRDILD
+493 TSLTEKGFWDMLD
-506 SLDKY
+506 LLDQY
-511 KQHSAGREDEILY
+511 KQHSTAGRNDEILY
-524 KIPVKNTTVEV
+524 KIPVKSEN
-535 SKADTESGEQDT
+535 SAQNQKSA
-547 NTYIKV
+547 
-553 DDFSKTGSDISQES
+553 
-567 LKVTEDDNTETWKYI
+567 EDDSTEPWKYI
-582 RITLKYNDVR
+582 RITFKYNTSR
-592 CIGLVEDITDTAI
+592 YIGLVEDITDTAI

-625 RAFNRIMTEM
+625 RAFNRSMTEK
-635 FDHEKTVLK
+635 FEHGILVLK
-644 TAALVMIDLDELKHV
+644 TAALIMIDLDELKHV

-670 YIRRAAECF
+670 YIKTAAECF

-685 STMIC
+685 STIIC
-690 RRSGDEFNIFFYGY
+690 RRSGDEFNLFFYGY
-704 QNKDEIRECIRNLKE
+704 QDKEEIRACIRNLQAE
-719 GIRKVSIHLP
+719 IRNVSIHLP
-729 DHTELLIRMSAGIAW
+729 DHTELPIRMSAGIAW
-744 YPDDSRIYQELKTYS
+744 YPDDSAIYQKLKTYA

-784 DKYK
+784 DRYK

>member
-1 MKTKNRPLYLKLLVP
+1 
-16 MLVLILVEIS
+16 MLILILVEIA

-31 VFGDGLIRYMEN
+31 VFGGGLISYMEN

-89 RISIDTLDDSS
+89 RISMDTLDDSS

-131 TDNLEEFSEKGI
+131 TDNLEELSEKGI

-149 IYVRDYDPKSSYS
+149 IYVRDYDPKSSYT

-185 DSGWKTQ
+185 DSGWKPQ

-211 ALGMDERTELKASDM
+211 ALGMDERTELEASDM

-233 QLFANDQEVIS
+233 QLFANDQEAIS

-278 KDKDAGSYLL
+278 KDKDAGSYLI
-288 GIEKE
+288 GIEKN

-304 GADYSMVNGDKKVT
+304 GSDYSMVNGDKKVT
-318 EIYTEKNRQF
+318 EIYTKKNRQL
-328 IQNDMDEDIY
+328 IKNNLGEDIY

-355 QRWVLTGIVRGKNLF
+355 QRWVLTGIIRGKNLF

-380 IRGTLATLI
+380 VHGTLATLI

-396 LISLYISRPVTALT
+396 LISLYISRPVTSLT

-476 FITGSFF
+476 FFTGSFF
-483 DMLGLEQQSV
+483 EMLGFEQQNV
-493 TSLTEKEFRDILD
+493 TSMTEKEFWDTLGV
-506 SLDKY
+506 LDKY
-511 KQHSAGREDEILY
+511 KQHSTGREDEILY
-524 KIPVKNTTVEV
+524 KIPVKNEIKEV
-535 SKADTESGEQDT
+535 REAGDIESGEIEGLGKFDKDVSAE
-547 NTYIKV
+547 NLKSSE
-553 DDFSKTGSDISQES
+553 DGSI
-567 LKVTEDDNTETWKYI
+567 ETWKYI
-582 RITLKYNDVR
+582 RITLKHNDSR

-615 HDLLTGLLNR
+615 HDLLTGLFNR
-625 RAFNRIMTEM
+625 RAFNRIMTEK
-635 FDHEKTVLK
+635 FEHGRLVLK
-644 TAALVMIDLDELKHV
+644 TAALVMVDLDELKHV

-670 YIRRAAECF
+670 YIKKAAECF

-685 STMIC
+685 STLIC

-704 QNKDEIRECIRNLKE
+704 QDKEEIRAY
-719 GIRKVSIHLP
+719 IRKLQTEIGNVSIRLP
-729 DHTELLIRMSAGIAW
+729 DHTELPIRMSAGIAW
-744 YPDDSRIYQELKTYS
+744 YPDDSAIYQKLKTYA

>member
-1 MKTKNRPLYLKLLVP
+1 
-16 MLVLILVEIS
+16 MLILILVEIA

-31 VFGDGLIRYMEN
+31 VFGGGLISYMEN

-73 TVIKINQITED
+73 TAIKINQMTEE
-84 LLQSG
+84 LLQEGS
-89 RISIDTLDDSS
+89 ISIDTLDDSS
-100 KDCFALLD
+100 KDCFTLMDSVIGSLI
-108 AVSDPLLNMLRSNKV
+108 NMLRSNKV
-123 TGAFIVVN
+123 TGAFIVLN
-131 TDNLEEFSEKGI
+131 TDNLEELTEKGI

-149 IYVRDYDPKSSYS
+149 IYVRDYDPKSSYT

-172 APTEIVKNMNVSL
+172 APTEIVKNMNISL
-185 DSGWKTQ
+185 DSGWKPQ

-211 ALGMDERTELKASDM
+211 ALGMDERTELEASDM

-233 QLFANDQEVIS
+233 QLSANDQEAIS

-250 LEDGTVYGVLG
+250 LENGTVYGVLG

-288 GIEKE
+288 GIEKN

-304 GADYSMVNGDKKVT
+304 GSDYSMVNGDKKVT
-318 EIYTEKNRQF
+318 EIYTKNNRQL
-328 IQNDMDEDIY
+328 IKNILSEDIY

-370 RFSSTVEKTL
+370 RFSSTVEKML

-389 AGIVGGI
+389 AGILGGI
-396 LISLYISRPVTALT
+396 LISLVISRPVTELT

-456 VNAANLHLAVFEIN
+456 VSAANLHLAVFEIN
-470 SEEDSV
+470 KDEDSV

-483 DMLGLEQQSV
+483 EMLGLKQQDV
-493 TSLTEKEFRDILD
+493 TSLTEKGFWDMLD
-506 SLDKY
+506 LLDQY
-511 KQHSAGREDEILY
+511 KQHSTAGRNDEILY
-524 KIPVKNTTVEV
+524 KIPVKSEN
-535 SKADTESGEQDT
+535 SAQNQKSA
-547 NTYIKV
+547 
-553 DDFSKTGSDISQES
+553 
-567 LKVTEDDNTETWKYI
+567 EDDSTEPWKYI
-582 RITLKYNDVR
+582 RITFKYNTSR
-592 CIGLVEDITDTAI
+592 YIGLVEDITDTAI

-625 RAFNRIMTEM
+625 RAFNRSMTEK
-635 FDHEKTVLK
+635 FEHGILVLK
-644 TAALVMIDLDELKHV
+644 TAALIMIDLDELKHV

-670 YIRRAAECF
+670 YIKTAAECF

-685 STMIC
+685 STIIC
-690 RRSGDEFNIFFYGY
+690 RRSGDEFNLFFYGY
-704 QNKDEIRECIRNLKE
+704 QDKEEIRACIRNLQAE
-719 GIRKVSIHLP
+719 IRNVSIHLP
-729 DHTELLIRMSAGIAW
+729 DHTELPIRMSAGIAW
-744 YPDDSRIYQELKTYS
+744 YPDDSAIYQKLKTYA

-784 DKYK
+784 DRYK

>member
-1 MKTKNRPLYLKLLVP
+1 
-16 MLVLILVEIS
+16 MLILILVEIA

-31 VFGDGLIRYMEN
+31 VFGGGLISYMEN

-73 TVIKINQITED
+73 TAIKINQMTEE
-84 LLQSG
+84 LLQEGS
-89 RISIDTLDDSS
+89 ISIDTLDDSS
-100 KDCFALLD
+100 KDCFALMDSVIGSLI
-108 AVSDPLLNMLRSNKV
+108 NMLRNNKV
-123 TGAFIVVN
+123 TGAFIVLN
-131 TDNLEEFSEKGI
+131 TDNLEELTEKGI

-149 IYVRDYDPKSSYS
+149 IYVRDYDPKSSYT

-172 APTEIVKNMNVSL
+172 APTEIVKNMNISL
-185 DSGWKTQ
+185 DSGWKPQ

-211 ALGMDERTELKASDM
+211 ALGMDERTELEASDM

-233 QLFANDQEVIS
+233 QLSANDQEAIS

-250 LEDGTVYGVLG
+250 LENGTVYGVLG

-288 GIEKE
+288 GIEKN

-304 GADYSMVNGDKKVT
+304 GSDYSMVNGDKKVT
-318 EIYTEKNRQF
+318 EIYTKNNRQL
-328 IQNDMDEDIY
+328 IKNILSEDIY

-370 RFSSTVEKTL
+370 RFSSTVEKML

-389 AGIVGGI
+389 AGILGGI
-396 LISLYISRPVTALT
+396 LISLVISRPVTELT

-456 VNAANLHLAVFEIN
+456 VSAANLHLAVFEIN
-470 SEEDSV
+470 KDEDSV

-483 DMLGLEQQSV
+483 EMLGLKQQDV
-493 TSLTEKEFRDILD
+493 TSLTEKGFWDMLD
-506 SLDKY
+506 LLDQY
-511 KQHSAGREDEILY
+511 KQHSTAGRNDEILY
-524 KIPVKNTTVEV
+524 KIPVKSEN
-535 SKADTESGEQDT
+535 SAQNQKSA
-547 NTYIKV
+547 
-553 DDFSKTGSDISQES
+553 
-567 LKVTEDDNTETWKYI
+567 EDDSTEPWKYI
-582 RITLKYNDVR
+582 RITLKYNTSR
-592 CIGLVEDITDTAI
+592 YIGLVEDITDTAI

-625 RAFNRIMTEM
+625 RAFNRSMTEK
-635 FDHEKTVLK
+635 FEHGRLVLK
-644 TAALVMIDLDELKHV
+644 TAALIMIDLDELKHV

-670 YIRRAAECF
+670 YIKTAAECF

-685 STMIC
+685 STIIC
-690 RRSGDEFNIFFYGY
+690 RRSGDEFNLFFYGY
-704 QNKDEIRECIRNLKE
+704 QDKEEIRACIRNLQAE
-719 GIRKVSIHLP
+719 IRNVSIHLP
-729 DHTELLIRMSAGIAW
+729 DHTELPIRMSAGIAW
-744 YPDDSRIYQELKTYS
+744 YPDDSAIYQKLKTYA

-784 DKYK
+784 DRYK

>member
-1 MKTKNRPLYLKLLVP
+1 MKKRNRPLYLKLLVP
-16 MLVLILVEIS
+16 MLILILVEIA

-31 VFGDGLIRYMEN
+31 VFGGGLISYMEN

-73 TVIKINQITED
+73 TAIKINQMTEE
-84 LLQSG
+84 LLQEGS
-89 RISIDTLDDSS
+89 ISIDTLDDSS
-100 KDCFALLD
+100 KDCFALMDSVIGSLI
-108 AVSDPLLNMLRSNKV
+108 NMLRSNKV
-123 TGAFIVVN
+123 TGAFIVLN
-131 TDNLEEFSEKGI
+131 TDNLEELTEKGI

-149 IYVRDYDPKSSYS
+149 IYVRDYDPKSSYT

-172 APTEIVKNMNVSL
+172 APTEIVKNMNISL
-185 DSGWKTQ
+185 DSGWKPQ

-211 ALGMDERTELKASDM
+211 ALGMDERTELEASDM

-233 QLFANDQEVIS
+233 QLSANDQEAIS

-250 LEDGTVYGVLG
+250 LENGTVYGVLG

-288 GIEKE
+288 GIEKN

-304 GADYSMVNGDKKVT
+304 GSDYSMVNGDKKVT
-318 EIYTEKNRQF
+318 EIYTKNNRQL
-328 IQNDMDEDIY
+328 IKNILSEDIY

-370 RFSSTVEKTL
+370 RFSSTVEKML

-389 AGIVGGI
+389 AGILGGI
-396 LISLYISRPVTALT
+396 LISLVISRPVTELT

-443 RETLYAAERFSYI
+443 RETLYAAERFSCI
-456 VNAANLHLAVFEIN
+456 VSAVNLHLAVFEIN
-470 SEEDSV
+470 KDEDSV

-483 DMLGLEQQSV
+483 EMLGLKQQDV
-493 TSLTEKEFRDILD
+493 TSLTEKGFWDMLD
-506 SLDKY
+506 LLDQY
-511 KQHSAGREDEILY
+511 KQHSAAGRNDEILY
-524 KIPVKNTTVEV
+524 KIPVKSEN
-535 SKADTESGEQDT
+535 SAQNQKSA
-547 NTYIKV
+547 
-553 DDFSKTGSDISQES
+553 
-567 LKVTEDDNTETWKYI
+567 EDDSTEPWKYI
-582 RITLKYNDVR
+582 RITFKYNTSR
-592 CIGLVEDITDTAI
+592 YIGLVEDITDTAI

-625 RAFNRIMTEM
+625 RAFNRSMTEK
-635 FDHEKTVLK
+635 FEHGILVLK
-644 TAALVMIDLDELKHV
+644 TAALIMIDLDELKHV

-670 YIRRAAECF
+670 YIKTAAECF

-685 STMIC
+685 STIIC
-690 RRSGDEFNIFFYGY
+690 RRSGDEFNLFFYGY
-704 QNKDEIRECIRNLKE
+704 QDKEEIRACIRNLQAE
-719 GIRKVSIHLP
+719 IRNVSIHLP
-729 DHTELLIRMSAGIAW
+729 DHTELPIRMSAGIAW
-744 YPDDSRIYQELKTYS
+744 YPDDSAIYQKLKTYA

-784 DKYK
+784 DRYK

>member
-1 MKTKNRPLYLKLLVP
+1 
-16 MLVLILVEIS
+16 MLILILVEIA

-31 VFGDGLIRYMEN
+31 VFGGGLISYMEN

-73 TVIKINQITED
+73 TAIKINQMTEE
-84 LLQSG
+84 LLQEGS
-89 RISIDTLDDSS
+89 ISIDTLDDSS
-100 KDCFALLD
+100 KDCFALMDSVIGSLI
-108 AVSDPLLNMLRSNKV
+108 NMLRSNKV
-123 TGAFIVVN
+123 TGAFIVLN
-131 TDNLEEFSEKGI
+131 TDNLEELTEKGI

-149 IYVRDYDPKSSYS
+149 IYVRDYDPKSSYT

-172 APTEIVKNMNVSL
+172 APTEIVKNMNISL
-185 DSGWKTQ
+185 DSGWKPQ
-192 FAFEDMQQYGAYL
+192 FAFEDMQQCGAYL

-211 ALGMDERTELKASDM
+211 ALGMDERTELEASDM

-233 QLFANDQEVIS
+233 QLSANDQEAIS

-250 LEDGTVYGVLG
+250 LENGTVYGVLG

-288 GIEKE
+288 GIEKN

-304 GADYSMVNGDKKVT
+304 GSDYSMVNGDKKVT
-318 EIYTEKNRQF
+318 EIYTKNNRQL
-328 IQNDMDEDIY
+328 IKNILSEDIY

-370 RFSSTVEKTL
+370 RFSSTVEKML

-389 AGIVGGI
+389 AGILGGI
-396 LISLYISRPVTALT
+396 LISLVISRPVTELT

-443 RETLYAAERFSYI
+443 RETLYAAERFSCI
-456 VNAANLHLAVFEIN
+456 VSAANLHLAVFEIN
-470 SEEDSV
+470 KDEDSV

-483 DMLGLEQQSV
+483 EMLGLKQQDV
-493 TSLTEKEFRDILD
+493 TSLTEKGFWDMLD
-506 SLDKY
+506 LLDQY
-511 KQHSAGREDEILY
+511 KQHSAAGRNDEILY
-524 KIPVKNTTVEV
+524 KIPVKSEN
-535 SKADTESGEQDT
+535 SAQNQKSA
-547 NTYIKV
+547 
-553 DDFSKTGSDISQES
+553 
-567 LKVTEDDNTETWKYI
+567 EDDSTEPWKYI
-582 RITLKYNDVR
+582 RITFKYNTSR
-592 CIGLVEDITDTAI
+592 YIGLVEDITDTAI

-625 RAFNRIMTEM
+625 RAFNRSMTEK
-635 FDHEKTVLK
+635 FEHGILVLK
-644 TAALVMIDLDELKHV
+644 TAALIMIDLDELKHV

-670 YIRRAAECF
+670 YIKTAAECF

-685 STMIC
+685 STIIC
-690 RRSGDEFNIFFYGY
+690 RRSGDEFNLFFYGY
-704 QNKDEIRECIRNLKE
+704 QDKEEIRACIRNLQAE
-719 GIRKVSIHLP
+719 IRNVSIHLP
-729 DHTELLIRMSAGIAW
+729 DHTELPIRMSAGIAW
-744 YPDDSRIYQELKTYS
+744 YPDDSAIYQKLKTYA

-784 DKYK
+784 DRYK

>member
-1 MKTKNRPLYLKLLVP
+1 
-16 MLVLILVEIS
+16 MLILILVEIA

-31 VFGDGLIRYMEN
+31 VFGGGLISYMEN

-73 TVIKINQITED
+73 TAIKINQMTEE
-84 LLQSG
+84 LLQGGS
-89 RISIDTLDDSS
+89 ISIDTLDDSS
-100 KDCFALLD
+100 KDCFALMDSVIGSLI
-108 AVSDPLLNMLRSNKV
+108 NMLRNNKV
-123 TGAFIVVN
+123 TGAFIVLN
-131 TDNLEEFSEKGI
+131 TDNLEELTEKGI

-149 IYVRDYDPKSSYS
+149 IYVRDYDPKSSYT

-172 APTEIVKNMNVSL
+172 APTEIVKNMNISL
-185 DSGWKTQ
+185 DSGWKPQ

-211 ALGMDERTELKASDM
+211 ALGMDERTELEASDM

-233 QLFANDQEVIS
+233 QLSANDQEAIS

-250 LEDGTVYGVLG
+250 LENGTVYGVLG

-288 GIEKE
+288 GIEKN

-304 GADYSMVNGDKKVT
+304 GSDYSMVNGDKKVT
-318 EIYTEKNRQF
+318 EIYTKNNRQL
-328 IQNDMDEDIY
+328 IKNILSEDIY

-370 RFSSTVEKTL
+370 RFSSTVEKML

-389 AGIVGGI
+389 AGI
-396 LISLYISRPVTALT
+396 SRPVTELT

-456 VNAANLHLAVFEIN
+456 VSAANLHLAVFEIN
-470 SEEDSV
+470 KDEDSV

-483 DMLGLEQQSV
+483 EMLGLKQQDV
-493 TSLTEKEFRDILD
+493 TSLTEKGFWDMLD
-506 SLDKY
+506 LLDQY
-511 KQHSAGREDEILY
+511 KQHSTAGRNDEILY
-524 KIPVKNTTVEV
+524 KIPVKSEN
-535 SKADTESGEQDT
+535 SAQNQKSA
-547 NTYIKV
+547 
-553 DDFSKTGSDISQES
+553 
-567 LKVTEDDNTETWKYI
+567 EDDSTELWKYI
-582 RITLKYNDVR
+582 RITLKYNTSR
-592 CIGLVEDITDTAI
+592 YIGLVEDITDTAI

-625 RAFNRIMTEM
+625 RAFNRSMTEK
-635 FDHEKTVLK
+635 FEHGRLVLK
-644 TAALVMIDLDELKHV
+644 TAALIMIDLDELKHV

-670 YIRRAAECF
+670 YIKTAAECF

-685 STMIC
+685 STIIC
-690 RRSGDEFNIFFYGY
+690 RRSGDEFNLFFYGY
-704 QNKDEIRECIRNLKE
+704 QDKEEIRACIRNLQAE
-719 GIRKVSIHLP
+719 IRNVSIHLP
-729 DHTELLIRMSAGIAW
+729 DHTELPIRMSAGIAW
-744 YPDDSRIYQELKTYS
+744 YPDDSAIYQKLKTYA

-784 DKYK
+784 DRYK

>member
-1 MKTKNRPLYLKLLVP
+1 MKKRNRPLYLKLLVP
-16 MLVLILVEIS
+16 MLILILVEIA

-31 VFGDGLIRYMEN
+31 VFGGGLISYMEN

-73 TVIKINQITED
+73 TAIKINQMTEE
-84 LLQSG
+84 LLQEGS
-89 RISIDTLDDSS
+89 ISIDTLDDSS
-100 KDCFALLD
+100 KDCFALMDSVIGSLI
-108 AVSDPLLNMLRSNKV
+108 NMLRSNKV
-123 TGAFIVVN
+123 TGAFIVLN
-131 TDNLEEFSEKGI
+131 TDNLEELTEKGI

-149 IYVRDYDPKSSYS
+149 IYVRDYDPKSSYT

-172 APTEIVKNMNVSL
+172 APTEIVKNMNISL
-185 DSGWKTQ
+185 DSGWKPQ

-211 ALGMDERTELKASDM
+211 ALGMDERTELEASDM

-233 QLFANDQEVIS
+233 QLSANDQEAIS

-250 LEDGTVYGVLG
+250 LENGTVYGVLG

-288 GIEKE
+288 GIEKN

-304 GADYSMVNGDKKVT
+304 GSDYSMVNGDKKVT
-318 EIYTEKNRQF
+318 EIYTKNNRQL
-328 IQNDMDEDIY
+328 IKNILSEDIY

-370 RFSSTVEKTL
+370 RFSSTVEKML

-389 AGIVGGI
+389 AGILGGI
-396 LISLYISRPVTALT
+396 LISLVISRPVTELT

-456 VNAANLHLAVFEIN
+456 VSAANLHLAVFEIN
-470 SEEDSV
+470 KDEDSV

-483 DMLGLEQQSV
+483 EMLGLKQQDV
-493 TSLTEKEFRDILD
+493 TSLTEKGFWDMLD
-506 SLDKY
+506 LLDQY
-511 KQHSAGREDEILY
+511 KQHSAAGRNDEILY
-524 KIPVKNTTVEV
+524 KIPVKSEN
-535 SKADTESGEQDT
+535 SAQNQKSA
-547 NTYIKV
+547 
-553 DDFSKTGSDISQES
+553 
-567 LKVTEDDNTETWKYI
+567 EDDSTEPWKYI
-582 RITLKYNDVR
+582 RITFKYNTSR
-592 CIGLVEDITDTAI
+592 YIGLVEDITDTAI

-625 RAFNRIMTEM
+625 RAFNRSMTEK
-635 FDHEKTVLK
+635 FEHGILVLK
-644 TAALVMIDLDELKHV
+644 TAALIMIDLDELKHV

-670 YIRRAAECF
+670 YIKTAAECF

-685 STMIC
+685 STIIC
-690 RRSGDEFNIFFYGY
+690 RRSGDEFNLFFYGY
-704 QNKDEIRECIRNLKE
+704 QDKEEIRACIRNLQAE
-719 GIRKVSIHLP
+719 IRNVSIHLP
-729 DHTELLIRMSAGIAW
+729 DHTELPIRMSAGIAW
-744 YPDDSRIYQELKTYS
+744 YPNDSAIYQKLKTYA

-784 DKYK
+784 DRYK

>member
-31 VFGDGLIRYMEN
+31 VFGGGLIRYMEN

-131 TDNLEEFSEKGI
+131 TDNLEELSEKGI

-185 DSGWKTQ
+185 DSGWKPQ

-211 ALGMDERTELKASDM
+211 ALGMDERTELEASDM

-233 QLFANDQEVIS
+233 QLSANDQEAIS

-250 LEDGTVYGVLG
+250 LENGTVYGVLG

-288 GIEKE
+288 GIEKN

-304 GADYSMVNGDKKVT
+304 GSDYSMVNGDKKVT
-318 EIYTEKNRQF
+318 EIYTKNNRQL
-328 IQNDMDEDIY
+328 IKNILSEDIY

-370 RFSSTVEKTL
+370 RFSSTVEKML

-389 AGIVGGI
+389 AGILGGI
-396 LISLYISRPVTALT
+396 LISLVISRPVTELT

-456 VNAANLHLAVFEIN
+456 VSAANLHLAVFEIN
-470 SEEDSV
+470 KDEDSV

-483 DMLGLEQQSV
+483 EMLGLKQQDV
-493 TSLTEKEFRDILD
+493 TSLTEKGFWDMLD
-506 SLDKY
+506 LLDQY
-511 KQHSAGREDEILY
+511 KQHSTVGRNDEILY
-524 KIPVKNTTVEV
+524 KIPVKSEN
-535 SKADTESGEQDT
+535 SAQNQKSA
-547 NTYIKV
+547 
-553 DDFSKTGSDISQES
+553 
-567 LKVTEDDNTETWKYI
+567 EDDSTEPWKYI
-582 RITLKYNDVR
+582 RITLKYNTSR
-592 CIGLVEDITDTAI
+592 YIGLVEDITDTAI

-625 RAFNRIMTEM
+625 RAFNRSMTEK
-635 FDHEKTVLK
+635 FEHGRLVLK
-644 TAALVMIDLDELKHV
+644 TAALIMIDLDELKHV

-670 YIRRAAECF
+670 YIKTAAECF

-685 STMIC
+685 STIIC
-690 RRSGDEFNIFFYGY
+690 RRSGDEFNLFFYGY
-704 QNKDEIRECIRNLKE
+704 QDKEEIRACIRNLQAE
-719 GIRKVSIHLP
+719 IRNVSIHLP
-729 DHTELLIRMSAGIAW
+729 DHTELPIRMSAGISW
-744 YPDDSRIYQELKTYS
+744 YPDDSAIYQKLKTYA

-784 DKYK
+784 DRYK